1 MATTPSQQAAIECD
15 ENLII
20 FAGPGSGKTSTSIAK
35 ASRIL
40 QDPARRLILCTF
52 TVAAAG
58 ELSHRLAAA
67 FKRRGE
73 HFPANRVQISTL
85 DALALRHVQA
95 NQRDRVNLLSPNA
108 QGPMIR
114 RIVFEQGLG
123 TPQDMAPWLEK
134 WQATLDRD
142 ALREQFKRD
151 NPMALTLVD
160 QYAERLRAGGFV
172 DLAGIKRM
180 CALRMRDG
188 KLPLF
193 TVGGETCTDFLIDE
207 SQDSD
212 ELQLLMAQTLATNE
226 VITTLVGDD
235 DQTIYEWRSATGY
248 KGMREFADKANAQI
262 VRLGENFRSRSEV
275 VEAATRLIA
284 YNNPN
289 RIDKQQLSMRGPG
302 GSVGALKFAKL
313 PLECEWVAADIAAR
327 GPVKDCAVLARRNV
341 ALDVMEAALAVQ
353 GIPADRAGS
362 SIWDHPDIVAF
373 LGLARFIVDANAVDG
388 LALLLD
394 WLGVP
399 SGEINAII
407 AMVRKDPD
415 ALTQEGLKGVEGLER
430 HRKALNHLATCVKR
444 WRRDHKDP
452 MLQAFNEDVAAAMV
466 KYAREVIFV
475 DQKKA
480 DGGDAAPPPQV
491 AKVAEMLGY
500 AVNALNG
507 RQREGEPPAAPLT
520 MAKIRNLQQNRAKEP
535 LPGAVRLLTMHG
547 SKGLEFESVYLIDC
561 AQREPDSTVTA
572 GPAERRVLYVGM
584 TRAKDYLRVTYS
596 GQHPVFLKE
605 AGLAILNS
613 EAPGIEPAAEELEV

>member
-40 QDPARRLILCTF
+40 QDPTRRLILCTF

-58 ELSHRLAAA
+58 ELSHRLAAS

-73 HFPANRVQISTL
+73 YFPANRVQISTL

-95 NQRDRVNLLSPNA
+95 NQRERVNLLSPNA

-142 ALREQFKRD
+142 ALRDQFKRD
-151 NPMALTLVD
+151 NPMAITLVD
-160 QYAERLRAGGFV
+160 QYTERLRAGGFV

-248 KGMREFADKANAQI
+248 KGMREFADKAGAQI
-262 VRLGENFRSRSEV
+262 VRLGENFRSRAEV

-284 YNNPN
+284 YNNPH
-289 RIDKQQLSMRGPG
+289 RIDKQQLSIRGPG

-313 PLECEWVAADIAAR
+313 VEECEWAAEDILER
-327 GPVKDCAVLARRNV
+327 GPVKECAVLARRNV
-341 ALDVMEAALAVQ
+341 ALDVMEAALTAR
-353 GIPADRAGS
+353 GIPVDRAGS
-362 SIWDHPDIVAF
+362 SIWDHPDIAAF
-373 LGLARFIVDANAVDG
+373 LGLARFVVDQNAVDG
-388 LALLLD
+388 LTLVLD

-399 SGEINAII
+399 SGELNSII
-407 AMVRKDPD
+407 AMVREDPQQF
-415 ALTQEGLKGVEGLER
+415 TPEGLKQIDGLER
-430 HRKALNHLATCVKR
+430 HRKALNHMAACMQR
-444 WRRDHKDP
+444 WRRDHLNPLLK
-452 MLQAFNEDVAAAMV
+452 AFNEDIAAAMV
-466 KYAREVIFV
+466 KYAREVVFLGKGK
-475 DQKKA
+475 D
-480 DGGDAAPPPQV
+480 DGTEPPQV
-491 AKVAEMLGY
+491 KKVEEMLGY
-500 AVNALNG
+500 AVSALNG
-507 RQREGEPPAAPLT
+507 MSGPPLT
-520 MAKIRNLQQNRAKEP
+520 MDKLRVLQKPREKEP
-535 LPGAVRLLTMHG
+535 PPGAVRLLTMHG
-547 SKGLEFESVYLIDC
+547 SKGLEFEAVYLIDC
-561 AQREPDSTVTA
+561 AQRESDATVSA

-605 AGLAILNS
+605 AGLSILN
-613 EAPGIEPAAEELEV
+613 ADPEESSPEETLLAQA